1 MKILIEKWDQI
12 LLWEL
17 PERYNNLYDNKNLI
31 EAIIFWLD
39 NYKQNKDFVI
49 EKDIWEFKT
58 VNDLFK

>member
-39 NYKQNKDFVI
+39 NYKQNKDYII
-49 EKDIWEFKT
+49 EKDIWEFRT